1 MRRFALLILL
11 GLGLQSLVAA
21 DYPPDQ
27 RHYWR
32 VVQPIMRKHCN
43 EACHNADDKK
53 GGLNLEKYDFIRRI
67 QADGEL
73 FTDLMQQIEDGSMP
87 PQGRPRLTPMEKDT
101 LFTYIKRYLN
111 DALSKPDPG
120 LIPPRRLSRREYQY
134 AVEDLTGYSFPARA
148 FFPKDPSGGEGFDNY
163 AKTLYITPL
172 LMERYLEAAEMI
184 IQETACAVE
193 EWEKIVPN
201 SSKKVLRPFALWGKQ
216 LWGGEVAKTQARIA
230 AAERVLYPFAT
241 RAYRR
246 ILLPAEEEQ
255 LINFFEEVYAQLPK
269 DKHRFDNGIAEA
281 LKVVLVSP
289 NFLIRQEGDRPTE
302 LPYLV
307 NDFEMASRLSFFLW
321 SSIPD
326 DELLEAAYRQELQ
339 DSSLLKVQVQRM
351 LKSPKV
357 KRMAESFAAQWLDI
371 DKLSDPSHSVDGDK
385 FPTYTPDLEAFMKE
399 EAVQYFYHTLT
410 ESQNLLE
417 LLNGNYTFLN
427 RPLAEHYGIE
437 GVEGLALRKVMLGSE
452 KRGGILGMGSV
463 LTASS
468 LPTRTSPVL
477 RGKWVLEKVL
487 GTPAK
492 APPPDVPELEAAKN
506 THEEMTLRELLEV
519 HREDPAGLGGHQEMD
534 DLGFALEN
542 YDAIG
547 RWRESY
553 KPQLAQID
561 ASGTLKTGESFDGPA
576 QLKEVL
582 KGKKHLFA
590 KNLSQKFLGFALGR
604 SINFKDYKTVQ
615 SLADTLLEENFNST
629 QFLESVVMSY
639 PFRYKISDPVVV
651 EDDF

>member
-1 MRRFALLILL
+1 MQRFILL
-11 GLGLQSLVAA
+11 VTLVMALQSLFAA
-21 DYPPDQ
+21 DYPPEQ
-27 RHYWR
+27 RHYWQ
-32 VVQPIMRKHCN
+32 VVQPILRKHCN

-73 FTDLMQQIEDGSMP
+73 FTDLMRQIENGSMP

-101 LFTYIKRYLN
+101 LFTYIRKYLN

-134 AVEDLTGYSFPARA
+134 AIEDLTGFRLSARE

-172 LMERYLEAAEMI
+172 LMERYLEAAEI
-184 IQETACAVE
+184 ILEETACQTDQ
-193 EWEKIVPN
+193 WQQIVPL
-201 SSKKVLRPFALWGKQ
+201 SKKKALRPMALWWTKLWRGKAGVNET
-216 LWGGEVAKTQARIA
+216 LRSTA
-230 AAERVLYPFAT
+230 ASIVLPFAT

-246 ILLPAEEEQ
+246 ILLPTEEQ
-255 LINFFEEVYAQLPK
+255 TLLNFFETVYAYLPS
-269 DKHRFDNGIAEA
+269 DAYRFDNSIAEV
-281 LKVVLVSP
+281 LKVVLISP
-289 NFLIRQEGDRPTE
+289 NFLIRQEADQPNE
-302 LPYLV
+302 QPYLV
-307 NDFEMASRLSFFLW
+307 NNFEMASRLSFFLW
-321 SSIPD
+321 SSLPD
-326 DELLEAAYRQELQ
+326 DTLLEAAYRQELQ
-339 DSSLLKVQVQRM
+339 NPPLLRQQVQRM
-351 LKSPKV
+351 LKNTKV
-357 KRMAESFAAQWLDI
+357 QRMAESFATQWLDI
-371 DKLSDPSHSVDGDK
+371 DKLSDPSHSVDEEK
-385 FPTYTPDLEAFMKE
+385 FPTYTPELETYMKA

-410 ESQNLLE
+410 RSDNLLE
-417 LLNGNYTFLN
+417 LLDGNYTFLN
-427 RPLAEHYGIE
+427 RPLAEHYGIA
-437 GVEGLALRKVMLGSE
+437 GVDGLGLKKVDVTAH

-477 RGKWVLEKVL
+477 RGKWVLEKIL

-506 THEEMTLRELLEV
+506 THEEMTLRELLV
-519 HREDPAGLGGHQEMD
+519 IHREDPACMGCHQEMD

-547 RWRESY
+547 RWRDSY
-553 KPQLAQID
+553 SPKLANID
-561 ASGTLKTGESFDGPA
+561 VSGSLKTGESFEGPA
-576 QLKEVL
+576 ELKEVL
-582 KGKKHLFA
+582 KNKKHLFA
-590 KNLSQKFLGFALGR
+590 QNLAQRFLGFALGR

-615 SLADTLLEENFNST
+615 ALANQLIEEDFKASLFLEEIT
-629 QFLESVVMSY
+629 LSY

-651 EDDF
+651 EADF

>member
-1 MRRFALLILL
+1 MRRFALLILF
-11 GLGLQSLVAA
+11 GVGLQSLPAA

-32 VVQPIMRKHCN
+32 VVQPILRKHCN

-73 FTDLMQQIEDGSMP
+73 FTDLMRQIEDGSMP
-87 PQGRPRLTPMEKDT
+87 PQGRPRLTAMEKDT
-101 LFTYIKRYLN
+101 LFTYIKIYLN

-134 AVEDLTGYSFPARA
+134 AVEDLMGYSFPARD

-163 AKTLYITPL
+163 ARTLYITPL
-172 LMERYLEAAEMI
+172 LMERYLEAAETI
-184 IQETACAVE
+184 VEETACSVE
-193 EWEKIVPN
+193 EWEKIVPQ
-201 SSKKVLRPFALWGKQ
+201 SSKRPLRPLSLWWKQ
-216 LWGGEVAKTQARIA
+216 LWGGKTAKIA
-230 AAERVLYPFAT
+230 ARRTVAQKILYPFAT

-255 LINFFEEVYAQLPK
+255 LINFFEEVYAQLPPG
-269 DKHRFDNGIAEA
+269 KHRFDLGIAEA
-281 LKVVLVSP
+281 LKVILVSP
-289 NFLIRQEGDRPTE
+289 NFLIRQEGDRPSE

-321 SSIPD
+321 SSLPD
-326 DELLEAAYRQELQ
+326 DELLQAAYRQELQ
-339 DSSLLKVQVQRM
+339 DSSLLKLQIQRM

-371 DKLSDPSHSVDGDK
+371 DKLSDPSHSVDPEK
-385 FPTYTPDLEAFMKE
+385 FPTYTSELEGFMKE
-399 EAVQYFYHTLT
+399 EAIQYFYHTLT

-427 RPLAEHYGIE
+427 RPLAEHYGID
-437 GVEGLALRKVMLGSE
+437 GVEGLEFRKVTLASE

-506 THEEMTLRELLEV
+506 THEEMTLRELLEI
-519 HREDPAGLGGHQEMD
+519 HREDPACMGCHQEMD

-561 ASGTLKTGESFDGPA
+561 ASGTLKSGESFDGPS
-576 QLKEVL
+576 QLKQVL
-582 KGKKHLFA
+582 KAKKHLFA

-615 SLADTLLEENFNST
+615 SLADTLMNEDFNAT
-629 QFLESVVMSY
+629 QFLEAVVMSY

-651 EDDF
+651 EEDF

>member
-1 MRRFALLILL
+1 MRQLSLIIIILL
-11 GLGLQSLVAA
+11 PLQPLLAA
-21 DYPPDQ
+21 DYPPEQ
-27 RHYWR
+27 RHYWQ
-32 VVQPIMRKHCN
+32 VVQPILRKHCN
-43 EACHNADDKK
+43 EACHNADDNK

-73 FTDLMQQIEDGSMP
+73 WTGLLRLIEEGSMP
-87 PQGRPRLTPMEKDT
+87 PQGRPRLMPTEKDT
-101 LFTYIKRYLN
+101 LFTYIKKYLN

-134 AVEDLTGYSFPARA
+134 AIEDLIGYTFPARA

-163 AKTLYITPL
+163 ARTLYITPL
-172 LMERYLEAAEMI
+172 LMERYMEAAEVI
-184 IQETACAVE
+184 LEETVCDIDQ
-193 EWEKIVPN
+193 WEKIVPPD
-201 SSKKVLRPFALWGKQ
+201 KKKPLRTLALWWTKLWKGKA
-216 LWGGEVAKTQARIA
+216 GVVMARRSA
-230 AAERVLYPFAT
+230 AASVILPFAT

-246 ILLPAEEEQ
+246 ILLPNEEE
-255 LINFFEEVYAQLPK
+255 LLLNFFEEVYAQLPA
-269 DKHRFDNGIAEA
+269 DKQRFDHSIAEV

-289 NFLIRQEGDRPTE
+289 NFLIRQEGDQATE
-302 LPYLV
+302 HPYLV

-321 SSIPD
+321 SSLPD
-326 DELLEAAYRQELQ
+326 DTLLEAAYRQELQ
-339 DSSLLKVQVQRM
+339 KPPLLRKQVQRM
-351 LKSPKV
+351 LKNEKV

-371 DKLSDPSHSVDGDK
+371 DKLSDPSHSVDEDK
-385 FPTYTPDLEAFMKE
+385 FPAYTPELEAYMKE

-410 ESQNLLE
+410 QSDNLLE
-417 LLNGNYTFLN
+417 LLDGNYTFLN
-427 RPLAEHYGIE
+427 RPLAEHYGME
-437 GVEGLALRKVMLGSE
+437 GVEGLALQKVALNSDQ
-452 KRGGILGMGSV
+452 RGGILGMASV

-492 APPPDVPELEAAKN
+492 APPPDVPELEAAKK
-506 THEEMTLRELLEV
+506 THEEMTLRELLV
-519 HREDPAGLGGHQEMD
+519 IHRDDPACMGCHQEMD

-547 RWRESY
+547 RWRDSY
-553 KPQLAQID
+553 TPQLASID
-561 ASGTLKTGESFDGPA
+561 VSGTLKTGESFDGPA

-582 KGKKHLFA
+582 KSKKHLFA
-590 KNLSQKFLGFALGR
+590 KNLAQKFLGFALGR

-615 SLADTLLEENFNST
+615 ALTNKLVEEDFKASLFMEEIV
-629 QFLESVVMSY
+629 LSY

>member
-1 MRRFALLILL
+1 MRRFALLFLL
-11 GLGLQSLVAA
+11 GLGLQSLPAA
-21 DYPPDQ
+21 DYPADQ

-32 VVQPIMRKHCN
+32 VVQPILRKHCN

-73 FTDLMQQIEDGSMP
+73 FTDLMRQIEDGSMP

-101 LFTYIKRYLN
+101 LFTYIKKYLN
-111 DALSKPDPG
+111 DALSVADPG

-134 AVEDLTGYSFPARA
+134 AVEDLTGYSFSARA

-184 IQETACAVE
+184 VEETACSVE
-193 EWEKIVPN
+193 DWEKIVPKG
-201 SSKKVLRPFALWGKQ
+201 SKKQLRPLSLWWTK
-216 LWGGEVAKTQARIA
+216 LWGGEAAIIKARQTVVQN
-230 AAERVLYPFAT
+230 VLFPFAT

-255 LINFFEEVYAQLPK
+255 LLNFFEEVYTQLPK
-269 DKHRFDNGIAEA
+269 GKRRFDEGIAEA

-289 NFLIRQEGDRPTE
+289 NFLIRQEGDQPTE
-302 LPYLV
+302 IPYLV

-321 SSIPD
+321 SSLPD
-326 DELLEAAYRQELQ
+326 DQLLEAAYRQELR
-339 DSSLLKVQVQRM
+339 DSMLLKAQIARM

-371 DKLSDPSHSVDGDK
+371 DKLSDPSHNVDADK
-385 FPTYTPDLEAFMKE
+385 FPTYTPELETYMKE
-399 EAVQYFYHTLT
+399 EAVEYFYHTLT

-437 GVEGLALRKVMLGSE
+437 GVEGLKLRKVPLSSE

-492 APPPDVPELEAAKN
+492 APPPDVPELEAAKA
-506 THEEMTLRELLEV
+506 THEEMTLRELLEI
-519 HREDPAGLGGHQEMD
+519 HREDPACMGCHQEMD
-534 DLGFALEN
+534 DLGFALEH

-553 KPQLAQID
+553 TPQLAKID
-561 ASGTLKTGESFDGPA
+561 ASGTLKSGESFDGPSE
-576 QLKEVL
+576 LKAVL
-582 KGKKHLFA
+582 QGKKHLFA
-590 KNLSQKFLGFALGR
+590 KNLAQKFLGFALGR

-615 SLADTLLEENFNST
+615 SLADTLLEEDFNSEK
-629 QFLESVVMSY
+629 FLQAVVMSY

-651 EDDF
+651 EEDF

>member
-11 GLGLQSLVAA
+11 GLGLQSLPAA

-73 FTDLMQQIEDGSMP
+73 FTDLMRQIEDGSMP

-134 AVEDLTGYSFPARA
+134 AVEDLTGYSFPTQT

-172 LMERYLEAAEMI
+172 LMERYLEAAELI
-184 IQETACAVE
+184 VQETACSIE
-193 EWEKIVPN
+193 EWEKIVPI
-201 SSKKVLRPFALWGKQ
+201 SSKRSLRPLSLWWKK
-216 LWGGEVAKTQARIA
+216 LWGGEVAKTQARRA
-230 AAERVLYPFAT
+230 AAESVLFPFAT

-255 LINFFEEVYAQLPK
+255 LIHFFEEVYVQLPP
-269 DKHRFDNGIAEA
+269 DKYRFDHGIAEA

-302 LPYLV
+302 RPYLV

-321 SSIPD
+321 SSLPD
-326 DELLEAAYRQELQ
+326 DELLQAAYRQELQ
-339 DSSLLKVQVQRM
+339 DSSLLKAQVQRM
-351 LKSPKV
+351 LESPKV

-385 FPTYTPDLEAFMKE
+385 FPTYTPDLEAFMKQ

-410 ESQNLLE
+410 ESKNLLE
-417 LLNGNYTFLN
+417 LLTGNYTFLN

-437 GVEGLALRKVMLGSE
+437 GVEGLALRKVTLDAE
-452 KRGGILGMGSV
+452 NRGGILGMGSV

-492 APPPDVPELEAAKN
+492 APPPDVPELEAAKK
-506 THEEMTLRELLEV
+506 THEEMTLRELLEI
-519 HREDPAGLGGHQEMD
+519 HREDPACMGCHQEMD

-561 ASGTLKTGESFDGPA
+561 ASGALKTGESFDGPA

-615 SLADTLLEENFNST
+615 TLADTLLEENFNST
-629 QFLESVVMSY
+629 QFLEAVVMSY